1 MTTIAA
7 YGATLHVTN
16 NGIRLT
22 PSLLAAA
29 LGADDRTFNL
39 SESTTVDT
47 QVAPT
52 SYSLGW
58 VQLSGIPELFRF
70 SPGAAQDQEAFVAA
84 VAAAAR
90 GEAGGA
96 VPGLNFVGI
105 DVETANADWGSICQI
120 GLVEVI
126 DGAIGKTQ
134 CWLCQPPTSL
144 SDFDPANIAI
154 HGIRPEDVADAP
166 PFAEVMAE
174 VVAAVGDV
182 PLVAHNAQ
190 FDFTAFSRACAAA
203 KVPTPEWDFAC
214 SLAASRAA
222 KLGVVSHRLPVVA
235 KFLDV
240 SLRQHHDAAADAEAC
255 AGILVNLA
263 LRAGYSGSLKDVFSS
278 FGFSMGNLNDKR
290 VYPVLNNPPSTRRA
304 DTDNSA
310 PAEST
315 PQRRSAPQPR
325 WAKAATPEV
334 IPEANKDADPN
345 HPLFGHN
352 VTLTG
357 DFEPFDKGLLWEKMA
372 DAGATI
378 GKNVTKKTTMLVMG
392 PWDSVTSKQKRAEEL
407 IDKGQD
413 IVMWQSAQLF
423 DALGLSVEDEGDD
436 QPPF

>member
-1 MTTIAA
+1 MSTIAA

-16 NGIRLT
+16 NGIRLS

-29 LGADDRTFNL
+29 LGSDDRTFSL
-39 SESTTVDT
+39 SDTTTVET
-47 QVAPT
+47 VVAPT
-52 SYSLGW
+52 PHAIGW
-58 VQLSGIPELFRF
+58 VQLSGIPQIFRF
-70 SPGAAQDQEAFVAA
+70 APGTTQQQEAFIAA
-84 VAAAAR
+84 VSAALR

-120 GLVEVI
+120 GIVEVI

-144 SDFDPANIAI
+144 SEFDPANIAI
-154 HGIRPEDVADAP
+154 HGIQPEDVADAP
-166 PFAEVMAE
+166 PFAEVLAE
-174 VVAAVGDV
+174 VVAAVGQS

-203 KVPTPEWDFAC
+203 QVPTPKWDFAC

-235 KFLDV
+235 NFLDV
-240 SLRQHHDAAADAEAC
+240 PLRKHHDAAADAEAC

-263 LRAGYSGSLKDVFSS
+263 LRAGYSGSLNEVFSS

-290 VYPVLNNPPSTRRA
+290 VYPVLNNPPSTRLA
-304 DTDNSA
+304 QTGTTDV
-310 PAEST
+310 AEEK

-334 IPEANKDADPN
+334 IPAANLEADPN

-372 DAGATI
+372 AVGATI

-423 DALGLSVEDEGDD
+423 DALGLSVEDAADD